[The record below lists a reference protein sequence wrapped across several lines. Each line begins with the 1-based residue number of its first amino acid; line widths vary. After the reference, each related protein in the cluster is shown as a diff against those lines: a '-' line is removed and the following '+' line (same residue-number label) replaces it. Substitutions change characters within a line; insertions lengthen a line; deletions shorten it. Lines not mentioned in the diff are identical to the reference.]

1 MGLAGVKEHVR
12 ALTAQVRLDR
22 ERRRHGMPVER
33 GASLHC
39 VFRGPPGTGKT
50 TVARLLARALGA
62 LGAVRAGDRVVE
74 CDRGA
79 LVAPYM
85 GQTALKVR
93 EAFDRAS
100 GGVLFVDEAH
110 ALVES
115 DKDAFGREALDTLV
129 KLLEDRRGDVVVVL
143 AGYSAEMAALFR
155 RNPGLASRFP
165 RRLRLRGLHGGGA
178 GGHRARAARRAG
190 PRARARRRR
199 GARRGASRPRAAQTA
214 APRRSNIV
222 GAAAAARSIA
232 SSTGSRRPPDGPAG
246 RTAASSSRPTAGLDR
261 TGPTPGTTLVHL
273 RRTPRH
279 RVRERR
285 RHRRVDVGVELGLG
299 GAPGGPDA
307 GGEAPGACVEIN
319 RRVGR
324 TVERRGPDMATP
336 SSRYQDERACRRT

>member
-1 MGLAGVKEHVR
+1 
-12 ALTAQVRLDR
+12 
-22 ERRRHGMPVER
+22 MPVER

-165 RRLRLRGLHGGGA
+165 HVFDFEAYTAAELGAIARGLLAARDLELAPGAGAALDEALAAAGGGN
-178 GGHRARAARRAG
+178 GRAAR
-190 PRARARRRR
+190 
-199 GARRGASRPRAAQTA
+199 
-214 APRRSNIV
+214 NIV
-222 GAAAAARSIA
+222 EAAARRMA
-232 SSTGSRRPPDGPAG
+232 RRLDGRLRDRRTVPPDE
-246 RTAASSSRPTAGLDR
+246 
-261 TGPTPGTTLVHL
+261 L
-273 RRTPRH
+273 RRLLAADFRP
-279 RVRERR
+279 
-285 RHRRVDVGVELGLG
+285 
-299 GAPGGPDA
+299 
-307 GGEAPGACVEIN
+307 
-319 RRVGR
+319 
-324 TVERRGPDMATP
+324 
-336 SSRYQDERACRRT
+336 